1 MKAVSAAIVILSG
14 SILLA
19 TAGIV
24 RGDERW
30 LLGSL
35 GVALGL
41 WGTVVWYWA
50 LALEKPQPPT
60 QRDPDQ

>member
-30 LLGSL
+30 LLGSV

-41 WGTVVWYWA
+41 WGTVVWY
-50 LALEKPQPPT
+50 
-60 QRDPDQ
+60 